1 MAPPCENKMSLRHLT
16 CTADLS
22 LQEIEYV
29 FSMAQGLK
37 KALAK
42 GKRENSL
49 EGKTLA
55 LIFEKSSLR
64 TRVSFEVAMSQLGG
78 NSIYLSRHDID
89 LGQREAVKDVAHT
102 LSRYVH
108 AAALRTYSQGTVEEM
123 ARHST
128 IPIINALSDTYHPC
142 QALTDFFTI
151 KEKLGKLEG
160 LTLSFIGDANNVARS
175 LACLSARFGVYF
187 RIASPV
193 GYQLSPTFVEELGR
207 RARGVGR
214 ASPDRA
220 VYLTNDPQEA
230 ARGADVL
237 YTDTWVSM
245 GQEQEAEARHKVL
258 RDYQVNNSLLRLA
271 REGVLVMHC
280 LPAHRGEEITEEV
293 LDGAHSIVFDQA
305 ENRLHVQKAILK
317 FLLSRQSAIKET
329 RPRVKPAL
337 ERSEG
342 AVSAPPPSLRSGS
355 RAGSGGPGKKGGGYQ
370 APRRRRR

>member
-1 MAPPCENKMSLRHLT
+1 MSLRHLT

-22 LQEIEYV
+22 LQEIEHV

-78 NSIYLSRHDID
+78 NSIYLSRHDMD

-108 AAALRTYSQGTVEEM
+108 AVALRTFAQGVVEEM
-123 ARHST
+123 ARNST
-128 IPIINALSDTYHPC
+128 VPIINALSDAYHPC
-142 QALTDFFTI
+142 QALTDLFTI
-151 KEKLGKLEG
+151 REKLGKLEG

-175 LACLSARFGVYF
+175 LACLSARFGIYF
-187 RIASPV
+187 RIASPA
-193 GYQLSPTFVEELGR
+193 GYQLSPAFVEGLER
-207 RARGVGR
+207 QARGV
-214 ASPDRA
+214 AKAPPDKA
-220 VYLTNDPQEA
+220 IYLTDDPREA

-245 GQEQEAEARHKVL
+245 GQEQEAEVRRKVFK
-258 RDYQVNNSLLRLA
+258 DYQINNSLLRLA
-271 REGVLVMHC
+271 KEGVLVMHC
-280 LPAHRGEEITEEV
+280 LPARRGEEITGEV
-293 LDGAHSIVFDQA
+293 LDGPRSIVFDQT
-305 ENRLHVQKAILK
+305 ENRLHIQKAILE
-317 FLLSRQSAIKET
+317 FLLGSQGGRRQK
-329 RPRVKPAL
+329 
-337 ERSEG
+337 G
-342 AVSAPPPSLRSGS
+342 GDGSGS
-355 RAGSGGPGKKGGGYQ
+355 TTRRMGK
-370 APRRRRR
+370 R

>member
-1 MAPPCENKMSLRHLT
+1 M
-16 CTADLS
+16 
-22 LQEIEYV
+22 

-78 NSIYLSRHDID
+78 NSIYLGKHDID
-89 LGQREAVKDVAHT
+89 LGQRETVKDVAHT

-108 AAALRTYSQGTVEEM
+108 AVALRTFAQGVVEEM

-142 QALTDFFTI
+142 QALTDLFTI
-151 KEKLGKLEG
+151 REKLGKLEG

-175 LACLSARFGVYF
+175 LACLSARLGLYF

-207 RARGVGR
+207 QARRVGR
-214 ASPDRA
+214 ASPDKA
-220 VYLTNDPQEA
+220 VCLTNDPQEA

-245 GQEQEAEARHKVL
+245 GQEEESGARHRILK
-258 RDYQVNNSLLRLA
+258 DYQVNNSLLQLA
-271 REGVLVMHC
+271 KEGVLVMHC

-293 LDGAHSIVFDQA
+293 LDGPHSIVFDQA
-305 ENRLHVQKAILK
+305 ENRLHVQKAILE
-317 FLLSRQSAIKET
+317 FLLGSQGGRRQK
-329 RPRVKPAL
+329 
-337 ERSEG
+337 G
-342 AVSAPPPSLRSGS
+342 GDGSGS
-355 RAGSGGPGKKGGGYQ
+355 ATRRTGK
-370 APRRRRR
+370 R